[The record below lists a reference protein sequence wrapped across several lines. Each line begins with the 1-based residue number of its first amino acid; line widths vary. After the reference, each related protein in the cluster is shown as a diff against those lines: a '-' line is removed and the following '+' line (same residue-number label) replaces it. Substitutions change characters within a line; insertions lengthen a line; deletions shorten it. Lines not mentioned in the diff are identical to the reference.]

1 MGSGGPSIVTAPQM
15 GPLNPMGRGPMT
27 NMGPPG
33 PMNPMGP
40 GGPGGPGLM
49 GQGPGGGGGDSVWNP
64 LAFGGGGNAPRG
76 LGNAPPMFPPF

>member
-1 MGSGGPSIVTAPQM
+1 MGTAPQM
-15 GPLNPMGRGPMT
+15 GPLNPMGRGPMD
-27 NMGPPG
+27 NMGP

-49 GQGPGGGGGDSVWNP
+49 GQGPGGDSMWNP
-64 LAFGGGGNAPRG
+64 LAFGGGNAPRGG